1 MKIIQK
7 HQFKQVAAFAGLY
20 FLAIG
25 LGVLLGS
32 LVDHRGNMFYA
43 PAFSALV
50 GGAIYRLY
58 VEKIQRTGAILVV
71 ALVIG
76 AFFLFTRHGAGA
88 FLPAL
93 VGGLLAE
100 LVAARGHYQSKLGNA
115 LSFLLF
121 SFATTG
127 PILMMWFYPAS
138 YRMSLLDRGKSID
151 YVNRVMVSP
160 DLATITWFVLTV
172 ILGAGLGWGLSN
184 FLLPL
189 LVKKGDKDAQ

>member
-115 LSFLLF
+115 FSFLLF
-121 SFATTG
+121 SFTTTG
-127 PILMMWFYPAS
+127 PILMMWIQPAS
-138 YRMSLLDRGKSID
+138 YRASLLARGKSMD
-151 YVNRVMVSP
+151 YIERVMVPSNMG
-160 DLATITWFVLTV
+160 TVSWFLLTLLLGA
-172 ILGAGLGWGLSN
+172 ILGYLLGQ
-184 FLLPL
+184 
-189 LVKKGDKDAQ
+189 LVYQKLDRK

>member
-1 MKIIQK
+1 MNMIQK

-160 DLATITWFVLTV
+160 DLATITWFIFTVL
-172 ILGAGLGWGLSN
+172 LGAGIGWGLSN
-184 FLLPL
+184 ILQPL
-189 LVKKGDKDAQ
+189 LIKRRGN

>member
-50 GGAIYRLY
+50 GGAIYRVY

-121 SFATTG
+121 SFTTTG
-127 PILMMWFYPAS
+127 PILMMWIQPAS
-138 YRMSLLDRGKSID
+138 YRASLLARGKSMD
-151 YVNRVMVSP
+151 YIERVMVPSNME
-160 DLATITWFVLTV
+160 TVSWFLLTLL
-172 ILGAGLGWGLSN
+172 LGALLGY
-184 FLLPL
+184 LLGQ
-189 LVKKGDKDAQ
+189 LVYQKLDRK

>member
-115 LSFLLF
+115 LSFLFF
-121 SFATTG
+121 SFTTTG
-127 PILMMWFYPAS
+127 PILMMWIQPAS
-138 YRMSLLDRGKSID
+138 YRASLLARGKSMD
-151 YVNRVMVSP
+151 YIERVMVPSNME
-160 DLATITWFVLTV
+160 TVSWFLLTLL
-172 ILGAGLGWGLSN
+172 LGALLGY
-184 FLLPL
+184 LLGQ
-189 LVKKGDKDAQ
+189 LVYQKLDRK

>member
-1 MKIIQK
+1 MIQK

-50 GGAIYRLY
+50 GGGIYRIY

-76 AFFLFTRHGAGA
+76 TFFLFTRHGAGA

-93 VGGLLAE
+93 VGGGVAE
-100 LVAARGHYQSKLGNA
+100 LVAASGRYRSKIRNA

-121 SFATTG
+121 SFTTTG
-127 PILMMWFYPAS
+127 PILMMWIQPDS
-138 YRMSLLDRGKSID
+138 YRASLLARGKSID
-151 YVNRVMVSP
+151 YVNRVMVSSDP
-160 DLATITWFVLTV
+160 ATITWFVFTV
-172 ILGAGLGWGLSN
+172 LLGAGIGWGLSTI
-184 FLLPL
+184 LLPL
-189 LVKKGDKDAQ
+189 LAKKGERDAQ